1 MSAGNLGP
9 LEASKRMMF
18 GAVML
23 ALAVALTIAFY
34 FFHARGPL
42 LLVLFLP
49 FWLGALGLLQ
59 GRAST

>member
-9 LEASKRMMF
+9 KEARKRMIF

-34 FFHARGPL
+34 FFDARGPL
-42 LLVLFLP
+42 LLVLVLP
-49 FWLGALGLLQ
+49 VWLGALGIFQ
-59 GRAST
+59 GQANT